1 MRPVIIVAR
10 EGAAA
15 QTLRAALASG
25 GFQAQHL
32 ADLSAAREEIRQQ
45 KYSMAI
51 IALDPGDSAAAALSR
66 EVSALV
72 PVIAVT
78 ACCTG
83 EQCVDMLE
91 CGADDC
97 VPQNVPERELL
108 ARIRNVMRRGMPV
121 EEEASDSIVQALTEM
136 RVRVDG
142 HTWELTKGEL
152 DVLSVLVES
161 APTPLTAVEIAERLG
176 ARRGTVESRVKR
188 LRSKLGR
195 DRLVSR
201 GWLGYEYVARP
212 SGPRPDSPDELQR

>member
-10 EGAAA
+10 EGTAA
-15 QTLRAALASG
+15 QTLRAALAAG

-32 ADLSAAREEIRQQ
+32 TDLSAAREEIRQQ

-72 PVIAVT
+72 PVIVVT

-83 EQCVDMLE
+83 ELCVDMLE
-91 CGADDC
+91 YGADDC
-97 VPQNVPERELL
+97 VPQNVAERELL
-108 ARIRNVMRRGMPV
+108 ARIRNVLRRASGV
-121 EEEASDSIVQALTEM
+121 GEEASDSIVQALTEM

-142 HTWELTKGEL
+142 HTWELTKGEV

-195 DRLVSR
+195 DRLISR
-201 GWLGYEYVARP
+201 GWLGYEYVSVP
-212 SGPRPDSPDELQR
+212 